1 MMLDLDGR
9 GALYRQTYRALRQAI
24 LDGRLSP
31 GSRLPASRTVARE
44 ASLSRNTVLQ
54 AFEQLRAEGYVTA
67 RTGAG
72 TFVTT
77 DLPDHRLAVRSGR
90 GEASAR
96 RRELSAP
103 VAQFALSRASQRILA
118 VSPPA
123 APGRELSWGLPR
135 RSTLCDFRYGGPAY
149 LDLPIATWS
158 RIVSRR
164 IRGASIR
171 RLAYGSPGG
180 PEELRRALADY
191 LRRAR
196 GVVCEP
202 EQVIV
207 TYGTQ
212 QAVNLVVNVLVD
224 PGDRVAIEEP
234 HYPGFTLALQAG
246 GAQTESVPVDG
257 EGLRVAELS
266 RRRAVKLVCV
276 SPSHQFPTGALMPL
290 SRRLELL
297 SYAQRTGAAILE
309 DDYDSEFRYDG
320 RPVACLQGLDRTGC
334 VIYAGSASKLLFPSL
349 RIGWLVVPDSLVD
362 PFLRAKAVADTGT
375 ASLDQLALA
384 DFIDEGHLERHLRRA
399 RTRNAH
405 RRDVLLH
412 AIADSFGDRATVS
425 GTAAGLHV
433 LLWLDQVPAARVG
446 ALRRACR
453 EQGVEVYSIA
463 PYFREPPERAGLL
476 LGYASLEPQVIAR
489 GIGVLAGVVRDL
501 AGG

>member
-9 GALYRQTYRALRQAI
+9 GALYHQTYRALRRAI
-24 LDGRLSP
+24 LEGRLPP
-31 GSRLPASRTVARE
+31 GSRLPASRTIARE
-44 ASLSRNTVLQ
+44 VSLSRNTVLQ

-77 DLPDHRLAVRSGR
+77 DLPDDRLAVGSG
-90 GEASAR
+90 GGKP
-96 RRELSAP
+96 SAP
-103 VAQFALSRASQRILA
+103 RGGARGSVTQFTLSRASQRILA

-123 APGRELSWGLPR
+123 APGRELSWGLPPR
-135 RSTLCDFRYGGPAY
+135 AALCDFRYGGPAY
-149 LDLPIATWS
+149 LDLPMATWS
-158 RIVSRR
+158 RVVSRR
-164 IRGASIR
+164 IRRASIR

-180 PEELRRALADY
+180 PEELRRALAGY

-202 EQVIV
+202 EQVVV

-212 QAVNLVVNVLVD
+212 QAVNLVVGVLID
-224 PGDRVAIEEP
+224 PGDRVAVEEP
-234 HYPGFTLALQAG
+234 HYPGFTLALEAG
-246 GAQTESVPVDG
+246 GAKLESVPVDAD
-257 EGLRVAELS
+257 GLRVGELA

-276 SPSHQFPTGALMPL
+276 SPSHQFPSGALMPL

-297 SYAQRTGAAILE
+297 AYAQRTSAAILE

-334 VIYAGSASKLLFPSL
+334 VIYAGSTSKLLFPSL
-349 RIGWLVVPDSLVD
+349 RIGWLVVPDSLMG

-384 DFIDEGHLERHLRRA
+384 DFIEEGHLERHLRRA
-399 RTRNAH
+399 RTRNAQ
-405 RRDVLLH
+405 RRAVLLK

-425 GTAAGLHV
+425 GTAAGLHI
-433 LLWLDQVPAARVG
+433 LLWLDRVPAARVG

-453 EQGVEVYSIA
+453 EQGVEIYSIA
-463 PYFREPPERAGLL
+463 PYFRDQPKRAGLL
-476 LGYASLEPQVIAR
+476 LGYASLEPRTIER
-489 GIGVLAGVVRDL
+489 GIRVLAGAVRDL
-501 AGG
+501 CG